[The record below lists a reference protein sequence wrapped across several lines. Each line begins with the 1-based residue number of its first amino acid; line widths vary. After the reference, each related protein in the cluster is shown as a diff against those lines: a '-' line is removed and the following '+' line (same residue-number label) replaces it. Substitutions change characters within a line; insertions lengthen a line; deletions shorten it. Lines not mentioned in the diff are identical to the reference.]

1 VSDHAS
7 RSGVLQASPPEP
19 RLEALHA
26 LRLRIDE
33 QDLNILRA
41 IEQRGRIV
49 EEILALK
56 QSAGFPPF
64 DAIRE
69 RQLLERLHAMYRGPY
84 QWQEVEQLF
93 RTLLEMSRT
102 LPVPARRL

>member
-1 VSDHAS
+1 MSDLTS
-7 RSGVLQASPPEP
+7 RSAVPQAIPPEP
-19 RLEALHA
+19 RLEALQA

-33 QDLNILRA
+33 QDLNILGA

-56 QSAGFPPF
+56 QSAGFPAF

-69 RQLLERLHAMYRGPY
+69 RQLLQRLHAMYRGPY
-84 QWQEVEQLF
+84 PWQDVEQVF

-102 LPVPARRL
+102 LPVPTR

>member
-7 RSGVLQASPPEP
+7 RSVALQASPPEL
-19 RLEALHA
+19 RLEALQA

-33 QDLNILRA
+33 QDRNILGA

-56 QSAGFPPF
+56 QAAGIPAF

-69 RQLLERLHAMYRGPY
+69 RQLLERLHATYRGP
-84 QWQEVEQLF
+84 
-93 RTLLEMSRT
+93 
-102 LPVPARRL
+102 